1 MSETDW
7 KINKTSPQCQL
18 CGTPFAP
25 ESAFFSALIQEQEGM
40 RRSDCCEACFH
51 GNRPA
56 NLFYF
61 WKTTLPKVG
70 QTVKKARPVLDFDN
84 VLDFFKRLEG
94 ESGPQRVAFRYILA
108 LMLSRKK
115 ILVQSEKK
123 KNEQGQTVQYY
134 REKTAGADT
143 LVHAVIEPD
152 LSEEEIQALSAEL
165 GVLLGIA
172 PAATEPPAPEA
183 SLPTVNESD
192 IIAPS

>member
-1 MSETDW
+1 
-7 KINKTSPQCQL
+7 
-18 CGTPFAP
+18 
-25 ESAFFSALIQEQEGM
+25 M

-123 KNEQGQTVQYY
+123 KNEQGQAVQYY

-172 PAATEPPAPEA
+172 PAASEPPAPEA